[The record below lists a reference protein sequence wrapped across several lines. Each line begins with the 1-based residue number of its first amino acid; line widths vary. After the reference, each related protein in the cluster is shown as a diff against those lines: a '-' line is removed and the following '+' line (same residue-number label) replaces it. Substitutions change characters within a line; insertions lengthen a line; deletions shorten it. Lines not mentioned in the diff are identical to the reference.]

1 MQQKKYKLI
10 KLYPGSPEL
19 GTIRNWNSN
28 SWSDNNDFTENK
40 MFQPSHYPEFWELVV
55 EKDYEIL
62 DTNIDDNLKQTI
74 HSIKR
79 KSDSEI
85 FTIGDKIQYY
95 NITGEKSHT
104 HVISDITIYE
114 NKILLN
120 HNHGTWKSH
129 GDFNKVQKAKQP
141 LFTTEDGVD
150 MYVGDEYW
158 FLINMKH
165 LVNLTVLPAHKP
177 SEFKDNMK
185 RFSTKEKAEEYILL
199 NKPCL
204 SLQDIITLK
213 NKNYKNSRMMG
224 RISPLFF
231 SKIKELVKQ
240 RL

>member
-150 MYVGDEYW
+150 IFAGMSFYYVCQELELYNTICCTDEKKYK
-158 FLINMKH
+158 NAKQ
-165 LVNLTVLPAHKP
+165 
-177 SEFKDNMK
+177 
-185 RFSTKEKAEEYILL
+185 FSTKEKAEEYILL